1 MAGTSVTLIRLW
13 AFPQLWQVSSSPLWS
28 PTLFGSFRM
37 CVIKAHLTWSNEMWK
52 KKREVQQTCLLFQ
65 KKDLFLWGSRWGR
78 GFKAGMWN
86 FRLRALL
93 NKGKKIFQIKTKCC
107 KLLPASRLP
116 YLLVFKQCP
125 LPCLLDTL
133 KGCFRNTSPVGHKE
147 NVFVVTKHQETLNK
161 PHLSSSFI
169 STLIAW
175 LFIST
180 LKTISAFYFSTDRAH
195 NELF

>member
-1 MAGTSVTLIRLW
+1 MAGTSVTLICLW

-28 PTLFGSFRM
+28 PTLCGSFRM
-37 CVIKAHLTWSNEMWK
+37 CVIKAHLTWSTWDVEK
-52 KKREVQQTCLLFQ
+52 KKKNGREVQQTRVLFQ

-133 KGCFRNTSPVGHKE
+133 KGCFRNTSSMHNLWG
-147 NVFVVTKHQETLNK
+147 TKKMSSLLPNTKK
-161 PHLSSSFI
+161 PWTNLIFSLVSS
-169 STLIAW
+169 LLW
-175 LFIST
+175 LHD
-180 LKTISAFYFSTDRAH
+180 Y
-195 NELF
+195 LFQP